1 MAGAGWHEDALYRE
15 PGSPWENGY
24 NESFNGKLRDELLN
38 GEIFVMKA
46 HSLRPHTMAGHIA
59 LYQAVLH
66 HPDNTL
72 PT

>member
-1 MAGAGWHEDALYRE
+1 
-15 PGSPWENGY
+15 
-24 NESFNGKLRDELLN
+24 
-38 GEIFVMKA
+38 MKA

-72 PT
+72 PTWFLETIGVYTSYLNNCTYSLAHHEHNAHVLLGGGEVGND